1 MVFDMDTL
9 PPSAA
14 AEAITGIVLTILAYA
29 GIVFGVYKLCTCQ
42 RAVPSEMKKKDAAQQ
57 EDQHD
62 ACIYESTE
70 THSD

>member
-1 MVFDMDTL
+1 MAFDMDTL

-42 RAVPSEMKKKDAAQQ
+42 RTVPSEMEKKGTVQQ
-57 EDQHD
+57 EDQGD
-62 ACIYESTE
+62 ACIHESTE